1 MKKVLRF
8 AVVLLMLATLAPAIA
23 VADGGPTG
31 CGTLVCKP

>member
-8 AVVLLMLATLAPAIA
+8 AVVLLMLATLTPTIA

-31 CGTLVCKP
+31 CGQVVCKP